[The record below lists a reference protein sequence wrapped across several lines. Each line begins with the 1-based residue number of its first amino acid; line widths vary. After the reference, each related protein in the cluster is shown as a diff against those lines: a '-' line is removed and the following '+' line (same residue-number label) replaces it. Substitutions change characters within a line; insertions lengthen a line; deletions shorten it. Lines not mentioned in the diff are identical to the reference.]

1 MTDPLL
7 ILLFSAVTLGV
18 VHTAV
23 GIDHTLPFV
32 ALARARAWTLRR
44 TLLITLA
51 CGLGHV
57 LSSVLLAAIGL
68 GLGIGGS
75 RLLALEETRGAWA
88 AWSLVGLG
96 LAYAGVSLWKL
107 SSRAHRDTSPS
118 HGGVLSGLFV
128 VFVLGPCEALLP
140 LLTASGIS
148 LGFADA
154 LWVTLVFSL
163 ATIGTMLGLVTIGYV
178 GTSFAL
184 LRERF
189 VRLER
194 HAHVLAGLT
203 LAASGLS
210 VQLLGI

>member
-18 VHTAV
+18 VHTAI

-32 ALARARAWTLRR
+32 ALARAREWTLRR
-44 TLLITLA
+44 TLLITFA

-68 GLGIGGS
+68 GLGVGGS
-75 RLLALEETRGAWA
+75 RLLAIEQTRGAWA
-88 AWSLVGLG
+88 AWCLVGLG

-107 SSRAHRDTSPS
+107 SSRAHRDSSPNHS
-118 HGGVLSGLFV
+118 GLLSGLFL

-148 LGFADA
+148 LTFADA
-154 LWVTLVFSL
+154 LWVTLVFGI
-163 ATIGTMLGLVTIGYV
+163 ATLGTMLGLVTLGYV
-178 GTSFAL
+178 GTSFTHL
-184 LRERF
+184 GERF

-203 LAASGLS
+203 LATSGLG
-210 VQLLGI
+210 VQFLGI

>member
-1 MTDPLL
+1 M
-7 ILLFSAVTLGV
+7 ILLLSAVTLGV

-32 ALARARAWTLRR
+32 VLARARAWTLRR
-44 TLLITLA
+44 TLLITCA

-75 RLLALEETRGAWA
+75 RLLAIEETRGVWA
-88 AWSLVGLG
+88 AWCLVGLG
-96 LAYAGVSLWKL
+96 LAYAGVSLWRL
-107 SSRAHRDTSPS
+107 SSRGHRESSPHHAHL
-118 HGGVLSGLFV
+118 VSGLFL

-140 LLTASGIS
+140 LLTASGMS
-148 LGFADA
+148 LALTDA

-203 LAASGLS
+203 LALSGLS
-210 VQLLGI
+210 VQFLGI